1 MVSICFREGNDVYF
15 VCEINANPPVKL
27 VKWMHQVSFYFFLY
41 LPIYIMTYLSFYQFI
56 YQHNYQHICLSVYI
70 FTSLY
75 IYLSIYLSIFIYLFL
90 PTLLFIYFA
99 NLYILLFF
107 HSSSTFSP
115 KSKIYRLVCFNL
127 IILYAQLYCI

>member
-1 MVSICFREGNDVYF
+1 MFILFVRSTQIRLSSLSNGCTRYLSI
-15 VCEINANPPVKL
+15 
-27 VKWMHQVSFYFFLY
+27 FFLY

>member
-1 MVSICFREGNDVYF
+1 MLSISFREGNDVYF

-70 FTSLY
+70 FTNYPSIYRSIYLF
-75 IYLSIYLSIFIYLFL
+75 IYLSTYTSIHLFCKYLHLIIFS
-90 PTLLFIYFA
+90 LFI
-99 NLYILLFF
+99 NIL
-107 HSSSTFSP
+107 T
-115 KSKIYRLVCFNL
+115 KIQNISISML
-127 IILYAQLYCI
+127 